1 MFCSVQH
8 PGDGSSFDNP
18 STRWPD
24 FEKNMPPRPSVI
36 AIKQDNGEKIVT

>member
-8 PGDGSSFDNP
+8 PGDGSSFDQP

-24 FEKNMPPRPSVI
+24 FDKSIPPRPSVI
-36 AIKQDNGEKIVT
+36 AITQDDDEIIGT